1 MQHTGLI
8 LSLEKSALQA
18 VRIDLMARQTKS
30 TAQAK
35 KAERGVNLTSSSTKK
50 SFVNNEEDGTNSLQ
64 PLTEVT
70 FVDFAIALLQNMKV
84 LPLDKK
90 EFVNYTQSGG
100 FFLQLASIVSV
111 FEAVDVD
118 SRGVIDFQDF
128 TNFCLR
134 LARLFFK
141 PDAKRSLTPF
151 IQNQDQHTQSFPS
164 YKMRFVDCCQV
175 LIVFDSD
182 SPRVRIY
189 G

>member
-1 MQHTGLI
+1 
-8 LSLEKSALQA
+8 
-18 VRIDLMARQTKS
+18 
-30 TAQAK
+30 
-35 KAERGVNLTSSSTKK
+35 
-50 SFVNNEEDGTNSLQ
+50 
-64 PLTEVT
+64 
-70 FVDFAIALLQNMKV
+70 LQNMKV